1 MAFTLKNTISAS
13 ELKTLSPEAI
23 VAIEK
28 SINESIDSKLE
39 SIEVDNAAKFEDL
52 INNITEKYETQVNAV
67 VLESAKANTGDH
79 INHKLYNI
87 VKDIA
92 NLLEGSGIT
101 TTEKTKE
108 LKQKLKKTDEQLE
121 TVYQDREE
129 IKSQLDDEMKKNLI
143 YAKLHGMKP
152 EIVDLALETFK
163 NKDIREIDDEAIDA
177 FLDGDFTD
185 LVADSVENDQFSG
198 DIELDQVRDALAEID
213 ETKTSGPV
221 KENKVFESLG
231 RGLRTQHAA
240 STPNVTTE
248 DLQRSAN
255 VITEAMGGGID
266 AEAVETMGM
275 IEEFR
280 DFGYNFQ

>member
-1 MAFTLKNTISAS
+1 MRFMLKSAITES
-13 ELKTLSPEAI
+13 ELNTLSSDA
-23 VAIEK
+23 VTAIEK
-28 SINESIDSKLE
+28 SINRSLNAKLE
-39 SIEVDNAAKFEDL
+39 SIEADNATKFENL
-52 INNITEKYETQVNAV
+52 INTISERYETQVSAV
-67 VLESAKANTGDH
+67 VLESAKSNTGDH
-79 INHKLYNI
+79 INSKLYNI

-121 TVYQDREE
+121 LVYNDREE
-129 IKSQLDDEMKKNLI
+129 IKGQLDDETKKNLI

-163 NKDIREIDDEAIDA
+163 NKDIREIDDEAISA

-185 LVADSVENDQFSG
+185 LVADSVEDDQFSG

-231 RGLRTQHAA
+231 RGLKNQRAA
-240 STPNVTTE
+240 FTPNVTTK
-248 DLQRSAN
+248 DLQQSATAM
-255 VITEAMGGGID
+255 TEALGGGVD

>member
-1 MAFTLKNTISAS
+1 MAFTLKHAISAD
-13 ELKTLSPEAI
+13 ELKALSPEAV

-28 SINESIDSKLE
+28 SINESLDSKME
-39 SIEVDNAAKFEDL
+39 AIEADNASKFEDL

-79 INHKLYNI
+79 INGKLYNI

-92 NLLEGSGIT
+92 NLLEGAGIT

-143 YAKLHGMKP
+143 YAKLHGMNP
-152 EIVDLALETFK
+152 EIVDLAMETFK

-185 LVADSVENDQFSG
+185 LVADSVEDDQFSG

-213 ETKTSGPV
+213 ETKSAGPV

-231 RGLRTQHAA
+231 KGLKSQRTNA
-240 STPNVTTE
+240 TPDVTTE
-248 DLQRSAN
+248 DLQQSAK
-255 VITEAMGGGID
+255 VITEAAGGGVD
-266 AEAVETMGM
+266 ADAGETMGM